1 MILEPV
7 CHPGETHSL
16 FWPACRR
23 REPSLCSNKLPAQA
37 RSPSRRA
44 LCGAVRVD
52 GRRRGQRAGG
62 VATETDVLRGACT
75 SNIVHQSSKGR
86 PNGRPFCYRNLSAS
100 TDDRT
105 AFFRYAIFRRILFLE
120 GAPVVSKLNP
130 IKIGQ
135 TVLEIVSNDQ
145 DDELGAIRAYNSA
158 IGIAHEVA
166 DQATADLLLEILK
179 MEEGHVDW
187 AEIQRTQIAQMGI
200 ENYLTNQ
207 TGSAAG

>member
-1 MILEPV
+1 MKGNDGLIVVLNHLLADELTAISQYMV
-7 CHPGETHSL
+7 HSEMCANWGYGELHK
-16 FWPACRR
+16 AI
-23 REPSLCSNKLPAQA
+23 EHQA
-37 RSPSRRA
+37 HDEMHHA
-44 LCGAVRVD
+44 EWL
-52 GRRRGQRAGG
+52 
-62 VATETDVLRGACT
+62 
-75 SNIVHQSSKGR
+75 I
-86 PNGRPFCYRNLSAS
+86 
-100 TDDRT
+100 
-105 AFFRYAIFRRILFLE
+105 RRILFLE

-145 DDELGAIRAYNSA
+145 DDELGAVRAYNSA

-200 ENYLTNQ
+200 ENYLTKQ
-207 TGSAAG
+207 TGGAAG